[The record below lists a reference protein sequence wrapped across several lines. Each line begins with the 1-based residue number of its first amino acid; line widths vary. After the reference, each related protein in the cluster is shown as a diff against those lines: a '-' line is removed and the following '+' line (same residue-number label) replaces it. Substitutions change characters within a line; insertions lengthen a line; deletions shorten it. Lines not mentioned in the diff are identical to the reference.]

1 MLDCILIDDEP
12 PALRRLERLL
22 AVHTDQLR
30 IVGRFQRGKEA
41 LAEVEALAASQR
53 PGPAVAFIDMQMP
66 GLSGLDIA
74 AALRQH
80 QPAIAIVFI
89 TAHRDYA
96 VEAFTTE
103 AIDYLLKPVE
113 PARLAQTIVRLQR
126 HCTQS
131 AVPLVPPVPAA
142 PVVQIRAFGG
152 LTVSGPGGEVRWHSA
167 KTREIFAYQLQHH
180 RTGFM
185 PETLI
190 ENVYASSVYAHARQ
204 RYSDDLYRLRR
215 RFAEVGIGEDQL
227 RIERHSLQFN
237 PDEVWIDVDHIEGL
251 PESSAKSLDEAE
263 LIRGALQI
271 ASGAYLQGYNWLW
284 AMARHE
290 QLEALRQRLQSRLAD
305 LDLAAGRYDLAE
317 AGLLQLLDLAP
328 YDESAITRLIRLYF
342 DTGKPAQ
349 AHRVFMRYRRRLFD
363 DLQLAPSTTLSAL
376 FER

>member
-22 AVHTDQLR
+22 AVHADHLR

-41 LAEVEALAASQR
+41 LADIEALTASQR
-53 PGPAVAFIDMQMP
+53 SGPAVAFIDMQMP

-74 AALRQH
+74 AALRQR

-96 VEAFTTE
+96 VEAFTAE

-113 PARLAQTIVRLQR
+113 PARLAQTIVRLQH
-126 HCTQS
+126 HCAQS
-131 AVPLVPPVPAA
+131 AVPVAPIT

-190 ENVYASSVYAHARQ
+190 ENVYATSAYTHARQ
-204 RYSDDLYRLRR
+204 RYYDDLYRLRR
-215 RFAEVGIGEDQL
+215 RFAEVGIVEDLL

-237 PDEVWIDVDHIEGL
+237 LGDVWIDIDHIEGL
-251 PESSAKSLDEAE
+251 LESSANSPDEAE
-263 LIRGALQI
+263 LLRRALQI
-271 ASGAYLQGYNWLW
+271 ASGAYLQGHNWLW
-284 AMARHE
+284 AMARRE
-290 QLEALRQRLQSRLAD
+290 QLEVLRQRLQSRLANLD
-305 LDLAAGRYDLAE
+305 LDAGRHELAE
-317 AGLLQLLDLAP
+317 AGLLHLLDLAP

-342 DTGKPAQ
+342 DTGKSAQ
-349 AHRVFMRYRRRLFD
+349 AHRVYILYRRRLFD
-363 DLQLAPSTTLSAL
+363 DLQLAPSTALSAL
-376 FER
+376 LDR